1 MKWSLGKGADFA
13 SVDEADKYREYLESE
28 TSMPMD
34 MIDFYV
40 ADFIN
45 QCKLLSNF
53 NNWKKREDKGLI
65 NKKRASLYLSN
76 DDEALIQ
83 KYLGHHQ

>member
-13 SVDEADKYREYLESE
+13 SVDEVDKYREYLECE

-45 QCKLLSNF
+45 QCKLLANF
-53 NNWKKREDKGLI
+53 NSWKKREDKGLAAR
-65 NKKRASLYLSN
+65 KKKSLYLS
-76 DDEALIQ
+76 DADEDLIK
-83 KYLGHHQ
+83 KYLGHH